1 MSTMSHDVVV
11 LGTGAAGLVAALA
24 AHDRGAHVG
33 LYEKGAVVGGTTALS
48 GGIVWIPN
56 NHHAAAAGLSD
67 SREDALAYL
76 DSLSLGAI
84 DPALATTLI
93 DTGPEVVRWLEA
105 TTPLRLRVVKGYP
118 DYHPEHPGGKPG
130 GGRSLDPDLFDYVE
144 LGPWADRVAR
154 PPSLPRLTLIEIP
167 LGGGSGEIDPA
178 DMAERDQRDSR
189 GRGQAL
195 AGALLRAC
203 LDRGIEPVTGARAI
217 ELIRQDGRV
226 AGVRFAPAGPVDDV
240 AARRGVV
247 IATGGFEWEPTLVRA
262 FLRGP
267 MTSPT
272 TIPTNTGDGLRMA
285 LSAGAAVGAMAEA
298 WWVPTLEIP
307 GETLYGR
314 PRARLVLRERTL
326 PRSILVNRRGRRFAN
341 EAANYNAL
349 GGAFHQFDPSR
360 FEYAN
365 LPCWLVFDH
374 GYLVRYGLLDVE
386 PDGALPSWLST
397 AASLDELAERNGVDA
412 AGLVATV
419 ARWNELVQRGHDD
432 DFGRGDS
439 AYDGWSGDQRFL
451 GSPQATMGPIDEPP
465 YYAVEIHSGTLGTK
479 GGPRTDVDGRVL
491 DFDGRAIDG
500 LYAAGNAMAAATG
513 LVYGGAGGTLGPAVV
528 FGYRAGRDAATRDRP
543 A

>member
-24 AHDRGAHVG
+24 AHDRGADVG
-33 LYEKGAVVGGTTALS
+33 LYEKGTVVGGTTALS

-84 DPALATTLI
+84 DPALAAALI
-93 DTGPEVVRWLEA
+93 DTGPELVRWLEA

-130 GGRSLDPDLFDYVE
+130 GGRSLDPDLFDYAA

-154 PPSLPRLTLIEIP
+154 PPSLPRLTLIETP
-167 LGGGSGEIDPA
+167 LGGGSGAIDPA
-178 DMAERDQRDSR
+178 DMDERDHRDSR

-195 AGALLRAC
+195 VGALLRAC

-226 AGVRFAPAGPVDDV
+226 TGVRFAPAGPIDDV
-240 AARRGVV
+240 EARRGAV

-285 LSAGAAVGAMAEA
+285 LGAGAAVGAMAEA
-298 WWVPTLEIP
+298 WWVPTIEIP
-307 GETLYGR
+307 GEMLYGR
-314 PRARLVLRERTL
+314 QRARLVLRERTL

-374 GYLVRYGLLDVE
+374 GYLTRYGLLDVE
-386 PDGALPSWLST
+386 PESAVPSWLST
-397 AASLDELAERNGVDA
+397 AASVDELAECIGVDA

-419 ARWNELVQRGHDD
+419 ARWNELVRRGHDD

-451 GSPQATMGPIDEPP
+451 GSPQATLGPIDEPP
-465 YYAVEIHSGTLGTK
+465 YYAVEVHSGTLGTK

-491 DFDGRAIDG
+491 DFDGRAIGG

-528 FGYRAGRDAATRDRP
+528 FGYRAGRHAATRGRHG
-543 A
+543 

>member
-1 MSTMSHDVVV
+1 MSTISHDVVV

-24 AHDRGAHVG
+24 AHDQGADVG

-67 SREDALAYL
+67 SRDDALAYL

-84 DPALATTLI
+84 DPALAAALI

-118 DYHPEHPGGKPG
+118 DYHPEHPGGKPR
-130 GGRSLDPDLFDYVE
+130 GGRSLDPDLFDYVA
-144 LGPWADRVAR
+144 LGVWADRVAR
-154 PPSLPRLTLIEIP
+154 PPTLPRLTLIEIP
-167 LGGGSGEIDPA
+167 LGGGSGAIDPA
-178 DMAERDQRDSR
+178 DLDERNRRDSR

-195 AGALLRAC
+195 VGALLRAC

-217 ELIRQDGRV
+217 ELIRQDGQV
-226 AGVRFAPAGPVDDV
+226 TGVRFARAGPVDDV
-240 AARRGVV
+240 EARRGVV

-285 LSAGAAVGAMAEA
+285 LGAGAAVGAMAEA
-298 WWVPTLEIP
+298 WWVPTIEIP

-314 PRARLVLRERTL
+314 QRARLVLRERTL

-374 GYLVRYGLLDVE
+374 GYLTRYGFLDVE
-386 PDGALPSWLST
+386 PDGAVPSWLST
-397 AASLDELAERNGVDA
+397 AASVDELAERLGVDA
-412 AGLVATV
+412 AGFVATV
-419 ARWNELVQRGHDD
+419 ARWNELVRRGHDD

-451 GSPQATMGPIDEPP
+451 GSPQATLGPIDEPP
-465 YYAVEIHSGTLGTK
+465 YYAVEVHSGTLGTK

-528 FGYRAGRDAATRDRP
+528 FGYRAGRHAARRDRP

>member
-24 AHDRGAHVG
+24 AHDRGADVG
-33 LYEKGAVVGGTTALS
+33 LYEKGTVVGGTTALS

-67 SREDALAYL
+67 SREEALAYL

-84 DPALATTLI
+84 DPALATVLI

-130 GGRSLDPDLFDYVE
+130 GGRSLDPDLFDYVA
-144 LGPWADRVAR
+144 LGPWADLVAR
-154 PPSLPRLTLIEIP
+154 PPSVPRLTLIEIP
-167 LGGGSGEIDPA
+167 LGGGSGAIDPA
-178 DMAERDQRDSR
+178 DMDERDRRDSR

-195 AGALLRAC
+195 VGALLRAC
-203 LDRGIEPVTGARAI
+203 LDRGIEPVTDSRAI
-217 ELIRQDGRV
+217 ELIRQDGQV
-226 AGVRFAPAGPVDDV
+226 TGVRFAPAGPVDDV
-240 AARRGVV
+240 EARRGVV

-307 GETLYGR
+307 GEMLYGR
-314 PRARLVLRERTL
+314 QRARLVLRERTL

-374 GYLVRYGLLDVE
+374 GYLTRYGLLDVE
-386 PDGALPSWLST
+386 PDGPVPSWLST
-397 AASLDELAERNGVDA
+397 AASFDELAERNGVDA
-412 AGLVATV
+412 ATLVATV
-419 ARWNELVQRGHDD
+419 AHWNELVRRGHDD

-451 GSPQATMGPIDEPP
+451 GSPQATLGPIDEPP

-528 FGYRAGRDAATRDRP
+528 FGYRAGRHAASRDRS

>member
-24 AHDRGAHVG
+24 AHDRGADVG

-84 DPALATTLI
+84 DPALATALI

-130 GGRSLDPDLFDYVE
+130 GGRSLDPELFDYVA

-167 LGGGSGEIDPA
+167 LGGGSGAIDPA
-178 DMAERDQRDSR
+178 DMDERDHRDSR

-195 AGALLRAC
+195 VGALVRAC
-203 LDRGIEPVTGARAI
+203 LDRGIEPATGARAI

-226 AGVRFAPAGPVDDV
+226 TGVHFAPAGPVDDV

-307 GETLYGR
+307 GELLYGR
-314 PRARLVLRERTL
+314 QRARLVLRERTL

-374 GYLVRYGLLDVE
+374 GYLTRYGLLDVE
-386 PDGALPSWLST
+386 PDGAVPSWLST
-397 AASLDELAERNGVDA
+397 AASVGELAERNGVDA

-419 ARWNELVQRGHDD
+419 ARWNELVRIGHDD

-439 AYDGWSGDQRFL
+439 AYDGWSGDQQFL
-451 GSPQATMGPIDEPP
+451 GSPQATLGPIDEPP